1 MKKPC
6 AVAAIIMAASPAL
19 AHHPL
24 AGAPM
29 VTLGQGML
37 SGLGHPVLGFDHLF
51 FVIAMGIAARFTPRP
66 MLTPAGYVA
75 AMLLGCGL
83 MYAGLGLP
91 LKEAVIALSLLV
103 LGGVILSG
111 RALTTGGAIAIFAG
125 FGLFH
130 GSAFG
135 DTLAAQ
141 EGGAGVPV
149 LIGYL
154 IGLGLVQYAIAFA
167 AGHAAGKFPG
177 ATQADAINA
186 RLAGAMIT
194 GIGLFLCL
202 EAIETPVLA
211 MIAG

>member
-1 MKKPC
+1 MKRPY
-6 AVAAIIMAASPAL
+6 AVAALIVAGSPAL

-29 VTLGQGML
+29 VTFGDGLL

-51 FVIAMGIAARFTPRP
+51 FVIAMGLAARFTPRP
-66 MLTPAGYVA
+66 ILAPAGYIA

-83 MYAGLGLP
+83 MSAGLGLP

-103 LGGVILSG
+103 LGGVILLG
-111 RALTTGGAIAIFAG
+111 RTLSTGGAIAIFAG

-130 GSAFG
+130 GSALG

-141 EGGAGVPV
+141 EGGAGAPV

-154 IGLGLVQYAIAFA
+154 IGLGLVQYAIALGAGRA
-167 AGHAAGKFPG
+167 AERLLG
-177 ATQADAINA
+177 ATEASAINA
-186 RLAGAMIT
+186 RLAGAMIA
-194 GIGLFLCL
+194 GIGLYLGLEVL
-202 EAIETPVLA
+202 EAPVLA

>member
-1 MKKPC
+1 MKRLC

-24 AGAPM
+24 EGAPM
-29 VTLGQGML
+29 FTFAQGLL
-37 SGLGHPVLGFDHLF
+37 SGIGHPVLGFDHLF

-66 MLTPAGYVA
+66 MLAPAGYIA
-75 AMLLGCGL
+75 AMLIGCGL

-91 LKEAVIALSLLV
+91 LKEAMIALSLLV

-111 RALTTGGAIAIFAG
+111 RALSTGGAIAIFAG

-141 EGGAGVPV
+141 EGGAGIPV

-154 IGLGLVQYAIAFA
+154 IGLGLVQNAIALA
-167 AGHAAGKFPG
+167 AGRAGEKLVG
-177 ATQADAINA
+177 ATTADAINA
-186 RLAGAMIT
+186 RLAGAMIA
-194 GIGLFLCL
+194 GIGFFLCL
-202 EAIETPVLA
+202 EIIEAPVLA
-211 MIAG
+211 MITG

>member
-1 MKKPC
+1 MKRPC
-6 AVAAIIMAASPAL
+6 AVAALIVAASPAL

-29 VTLGQGML
+29 VTFVDGLL

-51 FVIAMGIAARFTPRP
+51 FVIAMGLAAGFTPRP
-66 MLTPAGYVA
+66 MLAPAGYIA
-75 AMLLGCGL
+75 AMLLGCAL
-83 MYAGLGLP
+83 MSAGLGLP

-111 RALTTGGAIAIFAG
+111 RTLSTGGAIAIFAG

-130 GSAFG
+130 GSALG

-141 EGGAGVPV
+141 EGGAGIPV

-154 IGLGLVQYAIAFA
+154 IGLGLVQYAIALGAGRA
-167 AGHAAGKFPG
+167 AEKLLG
-177 ATQADAINA
+177 ATEASAINA
-186 RLAGAMIT
+186 RLVGAMIA
-194 GIGLFLCL
+194 GIGLYLGL
-202 EAIETPVLA
+202 EALEAPVLA

>member
-1 MKKPC
+1 MRIPC
-6 AVAAIIMAASPAL
+6 AAAALIMAASPAL

-29 VTLGQGML
+29 VTFAHGLL
-37 SGLGHPVLGFDHLF
+37 SGIGHPVLGFDHLF

-66 MLTPAGYVA
+66 MLAPAGYVA

-83 MYAGLGLP
+83 MYAGVGLP
-91 LKEAVIALSLLV
+91 LKETVIALSLLV

-111 RALTTGGAIAIFAG
+111 RALSTGGAIAIFAG

-130 GSAFG
+130 GSALG
-135 DTLAAQ
+135 DTLAVQ
-141 EGGAGVPV
+141 EGGAGLPV

-154 IGLGLVQYAIAFA
+154 IGLGVVQYGIALA
-167 AGHAAGKFPG
+167 AGWAAARHLG
-177 ATQADAINA
+177 ASEARAINA
-186 RLAGAMIT
+186 RLVGAMIA
-194 GIGLFLCL
+194 GIGLSLGL